1 MKKGFVI
8 FTDLNYFPI
17 VENLIDSVLL
27 FSKYN
32 IELNC
37 INFLKEFDNPR
48 IKSKKIDMPNPHFFN
63 ITRCKIIATINSN
76 FDYGLLLDGDMIV
89 TKEIDQI
96 FNDNEEKIKKVKCP
110 LFCKHP
116 HNPFERYKHIFEK
129 LTNKEPKMNYVYSV
143 YLFLKSQKWFFEE
156 TLSIMNNILSKNRH
170 NYFYPIP
177 EESVLNAQLCNY
189 DVDYDMGYCYH
200 INGFSECFEYYLNPE
215 SEEGKKGKKHI
226 EDTYLSYDCPI
237 KIYAFHGHNIKDI
250 NIGKNLINKI
260 KLRM

>member
-1 MKKGFVI
+1 MKKGFII
-8 FTDLNYFPI
+8 FTDLKYLPI

-37 INFLKEFDNPR
+37 INFLKEIDNPR

-76 FDYGLLLDGDMIV
+76 FDYGLLIDGDMIV

-129 LTNKEPKMNYVYSV
+129 LTNKEPKMNYVYSN

-156 TLSIMNNILSKNRH
+156 TLSIMNNILSKNMH

-177 EESVLNAQLCNY
+177 EESVLNSQLCNY
-189 DVDYDMGYCYH
+189 EVDYDMGYCYH
-200 INGFSECFEYYLNPE
+200 INGMQECFDYYLNPTG
-215 SEEGKKGKKHI
+215 EEGKKGLNYIK
-226 EDTYLSYDCPI
+226 ETYLNYNCPI
-237 KIYAFHGHNIKDI
+237 KIYAFHGHKIKDI
-250 NIGKNLINKI
+250 NFTKQLIELI
-260 KLRM
+260 KLKK